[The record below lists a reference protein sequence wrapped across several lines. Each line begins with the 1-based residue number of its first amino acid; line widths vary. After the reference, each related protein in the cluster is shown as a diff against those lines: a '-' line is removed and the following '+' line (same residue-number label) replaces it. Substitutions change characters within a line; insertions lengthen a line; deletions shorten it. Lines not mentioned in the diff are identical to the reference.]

1 MRKRTALK
9 HNKTI
14 FALRRGLIRMTK
26 RLTIPCVHIDQIR
39 TAVRI
44 LRELADE
51 MERTL
56 QLNEPSNVDKCMM
69 AQGHIMTAHHRLL
82 RQWND
87 PRGHYQGGERLEWTN
102 DSGLTNTEGHDELRE
117 RLEKEEDGRTL
128 KHKERFTG

>member
-1 MRKRTALK
+1 MRRRSTLK

-39 TAVRI
+39 TAVRV

-56 QLNEPSNVDKCMM
+56 KQNEPSNVDK
-69 AQGHIMTAHHRLL
+69 
-82 RQWND
+82 
-87 PRGHYQGGERLEWTN
+87 
-102 DSGLTNTEGHDELRE
+102 
-117 RLEKEEDGRTL
+117 
-128 KHKERFTG
+128 

>member
-1 MRKRTALK
+1 MRRRTTLK

-14 FALRRGLIRMTK
+14 YALRRGLIKMTK
-26 RLTIPCVHIDQIR
+26 RLTIPCVHIIQIKL
-39 TAVRI
+39 AVKV

-56 QLNEPSNVDKCMM
+56 NLNEPSNVDKCMM
-69 AQGHIMTAHHRLL
+69 AQSHIMLAHHRLH

-87 PRGHYQGGERLEWTN
+87 PRGHYTGGEKLEWSE
-102 DSGLTNTEGHDELRE
+102 DGLTSIDGHNKLRE

-128 KHKERFTG
+128 NEDERFTG

>member
-1 MRKRTALK
+1 MRRRTTLK

-39 TAVRI
+39 TAVRV

-56 QLNEPSNVDKCMM
+56 KQNEPSNVDKCMM
-69 AQGHIMTAHHRLL
+69 AQSHIMTAHHRLL

-87 PRGHYQGGERLEWTN
+87 PRGHYTGGEKLEWSE
-102 DSGLTNTEGHDELRE
+102 DGLTQTKGHDELRS

-128 KHKERFTG
+128 HEEERFTG